1 MTFGQALCFSS
12 GQILHG
18 FSVLVLRDIL
28 FINLSRC
35 LLFICQTFQHFTCT
49 DDVFLAVKKWLC
61 PEGMIVIC
69 LGG

>member
-12 GQILHG
+12 GPIFNG
-18 FSVLVLRDIL
+18 FSLLVLRDIL

-35 LLFICQTFQHFTCT
+35 LLFICQNFQHFTCT
-49 DDVFLAVKKWLC
+49 DDVFLAVKRMLC
-61 PEGMIVIC
+61 PEGMIVVC